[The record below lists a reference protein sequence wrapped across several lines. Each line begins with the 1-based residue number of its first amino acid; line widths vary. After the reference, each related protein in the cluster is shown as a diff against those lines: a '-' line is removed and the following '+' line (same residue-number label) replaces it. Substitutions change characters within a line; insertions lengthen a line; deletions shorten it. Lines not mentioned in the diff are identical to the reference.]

1 MQKCQLDKVN
11 RQGRIIRAHI
21 TPLDG
26 EEPVTLVWNL
36 KPGETVEDRKE
47 QINKAIERELEELN
61 TQEKVEEPVEDITD
75 QVMRAV
81 PQK

>member
-1 MQKCQLDKVN
+1 MARYRIDKVQ

-21 TPLDG
+21 TPPKG
-26 EEPVTLVWNL
+26 SEPVTLVWNL
-36 KPGETVEDRKE
+36 KPGESVEDRAD
-47 QINKAIERELEELN
+47 QINQDIERELEELN